1 MPTTQ
6 DRHASGLREREREG
20 EHERGNVRRSVLH
33 GSSLFGVVLRA
44 SLCAVAATV
53 HAGPPAGGMIVAAII
68 LPLLLTISF
77 DSVPS
82 SVYVRLKRERSE

>member
-1 MPTTQ
+1 
-6 DRHASGLREREREG
+6 
-20 EHERGNVRRSVLH
+20 
-33 GSSLFGVVLRA
+33 VLRA
-44 SLCAVAATV
+44 SLCAVAAATV

-68 LPLLLTISF
+68 LPLLLTIPL

>member
-1 MPTTQ
+1 
-6 DRHASGLREREREG
+6 
-20 EHERGNVRRSVLH
+20 
-33 GSSLFGVVLRA
+33 VLRA